1 MLLKSI
7 RRIACVTVVATLAS
21 PLVFSQ
27 EGSTSKPP
35 PTRGVVVL
43 VSGVFVTPVPGV
55 PLSAVVELQS
65 TQILID
71 GSTDVRKSFANI
83 ARDSQGRIYN
93 ERRQLVNPSF
103 TGTPPIIAFHI
114 FDPNTRLNTF
124 LDPSTHLARQSTWH
138 APESTAEQT
147 AGSPVSARDPLVQE
161 KDLGTEIMDGLSV
174 HGTLKTRTVPAA
186 VSGTG
191 RDLVVTDEI
200 WYSDELHLNMLE
212 KRDDPRTGKQT
223 VTVTRVD
230 RSEPNQAM
238 FEVPAGYKVVDEN
251 PEN

>member
-7 RRIACVTVVATLAS
+7 GRIACVTGLATLVS

-35 PTRGVVVL
+35 PTRGVAVL
-43 VSGVFVTPVPGV
+43 VSGIFVTPVPGV

-65 TQILID
+65 TQVLID
-71 GSTDVRKSFANI
+71 GSTDVRRSFANI

-93 ERRQLVNPSF
+93 EHRQVVNPSF
-103 TGTPPIIAFHI
+103 TGTPQIVAFHI

-138 APESTAEQT
+138 PPEAEQT
-147 AGSPVSARDPLVQE
+147 TGSSVSARDPLVQE

-191 RDLVVTDEI
+191 RAVVVTDEI
-200 WYSDELHLNMLE
+200 WYSDELHLNLLE
-212 KRDDPRTGKQT
+212 KLDDPRIGKQT

-230 RSEPNQAM
+230 RSEPNQAT
-238 FEVPAGYKVVDEN
+238 FEIPAGYKVVDEN

>member
-1 MLLKSI
+1 MFLKSI
-7 RRIACVTVVATLAS
+7 RRFAFVTSLATLAS
-21 PLVFSQ
+21 PPAFSR
-27 EGSTSKPP
+27 EGSTSNPP
-35 PTRGVVVL
+35 PTRGVAVL
-43 VSGVFVTPVPGV
+43 VSGIFVTPVPGV

-65 TQILID
+65 TQVLID
-71 GSTDVRKSFANI
+71 GSTNVRKSFANI

-93 ERRQLVNPSF
+93 ERRQLVNPAF
-103 TGTPPIIAFHI
+103 TGTPQIVSFHI

-138 APESTAEQT
+138 PPETAEQT
-147 AGSPVSARDPLVQE
+147 GGSPVSTRDPLVQE

-191 RDLVVTDEI
+191 RDVVVTDEI

-238 FEVPAGYKVVDEN
+238 FEVPVGYKVVDES

>member
-65 TQILID
+65 TQTLID

-93 ERRQLVNPSF
+93 ERRQLVSPSF
-103 TGTPPIIAFHI
+103 KGIPQIVAFHI

-124 LDPSTHLARQSTWH
+124 LDPSAHLARQSMWQ
-138 APESTAEQT
+138 APESTAEHT

-191 RDLVVTDEI
+191 RDVVVTDEI

>member
-1 MLLKSI
+1 MLLKRI
-7 RRIACVTVVATLAS
+7 RRIACLASLTALAS
-21 PLVFSQ
+21 PVVFSQ

-35 PTRGVVVL
+35 PTRGVAVL

-65 TQILID
+65 TQVLID
-71 GSTDVRKSFANI
+71 GSTNVRKSFANI

-103 TGTPPIIAFHI
+103 TGTPQIVSFHI

-124 LDPSTHLARQSTWH
+124 LDPSTHLARQSAWH
-138 APESTAEQT
+138 PPEPAEQT
-147 AGSPVSARDPLVQE
+147 GGSPVSTRDPLVQE

-191 RDLVVTDEI
+191 RDVVVTDEI

-223 VTVTRVD
+223 VTVTHVD

-238 FEVPAGYKVVDEN
+238 FAVPAGYKVVDEN

>member
-1 MLLKSI
+1 MDRVHYQSCCP
-7 RRIACVTVVATLAS
+7 RIPRGLFPGRFYFEAS
-21 PLVFSQ
+21 ANSRCCSARLRNFCHS
-27 EGSTSKPP
+27 GSGCAAIGG
-35 PTRGVVVL
+35 R
-43 VSGVFVTPVPGV
+43 
-55 PLSAVVELQS
+55 ELQS

-71 GSTDVRKSFANI
+71 GSTNVRKSFANI

-103 TGTPPIIAFHI
+103 TGTPQIVSFHI

-138 APESTAEQT
+138 PPESTAEQT
-147 AGSPVSARDPLVQE
+147 AGSSVSARDPLVQE

-174 HGTLKTRTVPAA
+174 HGTLKTRMVPAA

-191 RDLVVTDEI
+191 RDVVVTDEI

-223 VTVTRVD
+223 LTVTRVD
-230 RSEPNQAM
+230 RSEPNHAM
-238 FEVPAGYKVVDEN
+238 FEVPADYKVVDEN